1 MKKPDK
7 RRKDVAALLK
17 IAQGLD
23 WGEVKL
29 KITEKLAECLKLKKP
44 DLSDYELTFSVP
56 WHQTSPIPLV
66 NEDDFE
72 NLCEAAI
79 KCKDPQAK
87 EHRKLGSEYW
97 VGRVYKY
104 QGLSAE

>member
-1 MKKPDK
+1 M
-7 RRKDVAALLK
+7 
-17 IAQGLD
+17 
-23 WGEVKL
+23 KL

-87 EHRKLGSEYW
+87 VIIEAILKKVCQMSAYM
-97 VGRVYKY
+97 RVR
-104 QGLSAE
+104 